1 MAAKREL
8 KNVSPLIADNA
19 QITLIPKRKRQ
30 RVWEI
35 DFLRGVCVI
44 LMILDHLT
52 ILISDIFGP
61 QWYGGYNRGDAFTK
75 FCFQWYNGS
84 AREIIHP
91 LVLFVFFSISG
102 ISCTFSRN
110 NAKRGLMLGAVA
122 LLYTL
127 GSYIAQNVMGISGVF
142 VAFGVLDFLAVSML
156 LYAFVSF
163 ITRDNRWGIAGA
175 SVILIVVTLVLYFC
189 YTPPE
194 TTPKFFAWIFPPHD
208 FYGNPSLFL
217 QRIRVFSR
225 RFVYDDTLH
234 RVLFYRCAY
243 RRIVL
248 LRKIVARSIRAHEIS
263 LQKDLRRVVRQRTKR
278 KESVARVFNLHSS
291 FASWH
296 AESRKSGC
304 HGRSKIRLFRRQTRP
319 YHLRRSR
326 RASCRSALLDHRSFH
341 NPRRFRLLRKMNK
354 SRHCGNGIAC
364 VQATPRATLGLLFC

>member
-175 SVILIVVTLVLYFC
+175 S
-189 YTPPE
+189 
-194 TTPKFFAWIFPPHD
+194 
-208 FYGNPSLFL
+208 
-217 QRIRVFSR
+217 
-225 RFVYDDTLH
+225 
-234 RVLFYRCAY
+234 
-243 RRIVL
+243 
-248 LRKIVARSIRAHEIS
+248 
-263 LQKDLRRVVRQRTKR
+263 
-278 KESVARVFNLHSS
+278 
-291 FASWH
+291 
-296 AESRKSGC
+296 GC
-304 HGRSKIRLFRRQTRP
+304 
-319 YHLRRSR
+319 
-326 RASCRSALLDHRSFH
+326 
-341 NPRRFRLLRKMNK
+341 
-354 SRHCGNGIAC
+354 CG
-364 VQATPRATLGLLFC
+364 

>member
-1 MAAKREL
+1 MVAKREL

-52 ILISDIFGP
+52 ILISDIYGP
-61 QWYGGYNRGDAFTK
+61 QWYGGYNRGDAFTR

-208 FYGNPSLFL
+208 FYGNPSLFYNAYE
-217 QRIRVFSR
+217 FSPGDL
-225 RFVYDDTLH
+225 FTMIPYTAFYFAGALIGE
-234 RVLFYRCAY
+234 LFYYERLSLVRFELTKYLFKKTCDALY
-243 RRIVL
+243 ANVRSEKRALREFSIFTLRSLLGTQKVVKAVVTGIQKSVCFVGKHALIIYVVHVVL
-248 LRKIVARSIRAHEIS
+248 LAAILS
-263 LQKDLRRVVRQRTKR
+263 LIT
-278 KESVARVFNLHSS
+278 
-291 FASWH
+291 
-296 AESRKSGC
+296 G
-304 HGRSKIRLFRRQTRP
+304 LF
-319 YHLRRSR
+319 
-326 RASCRSALLDHRSFH
+326 
-341 NPRRFRLLRKMNK
+341 
-354 SRHCGNGIAC
+354 I
-364 VQATPRATLGLLFC
+364 TPGDFGF

>member
-163 ITRDNRWGIAGA
+163 ITRDNRWGIAGV

-208 FYGNPSLFL
+208 FYGNPSLFYNAYE
-217 QRIRVFSR
+217 FSPGDL
-225 RFVYDDTLH
+225 FTMIPYTAFYFAGALIGE
-234 RVLFYRCAY
+234 LFYYERLSLVRFELTKYLFKRLATRCTPTYKAKRERCASFQSS
-243 RRIVL
+243 L
-248 LRKIVARSIRAHEIS
+248 FARF
-263 LQKDLRRVVRQRTKR
+263 L
-278 KESVARVFNLHSS
+278 AR
-291 FASWH
+291 
-296 AESRKSGC
+296 RKS
-304 HGRSKIRLFRRQTRP
+304 
-319 YHLRRSR
+319 
-326 RASCRSALLDHRSFH
+326 
-341 NPRRFRLLRKMNK
+341 
-354 SRHCGNGIAC
+354 
-364 VQATPRATLGLLFC
+364 